1 MGDAARVSDTNP
13 ALDGPE
19 AEHEAPTP
27 RRAEDLGGD
36 DVASA
41 PALQPRDS
49 GGGDM
54 VS

>member
-1 MGDAARVSDTNP
+1 MSDTNP
-13 ALDGPE
+13 ALDAPE
-19 AEHEAPTP
+19 AEHDAPTP
-27 RRAEDLGGD
+27 DRTKDLGGD

-49 GGGDM
+49 GGGDL